1 MTDLSKQIFDAE
13 AYAEKTHETVKR
25 VLDGDLK
32 ASNAMFDVP
41 ASGVIQ
47 TVDTL
52 TTIISDV
59 LEAKYYTTPF
69 PLSDYVKMDVGR
81 GAYGTNVFQF
91 ATAYTGATFEQS
103 IVNPASTG
111 IHNNATSDIRID
123 GISIKNNFF
132 RNDYSI
138 SNEEL
143 RMAAAGR
150 ISFDIVYEKEK
161 ARKKMWDLGIQK
173 SHFLGVGDNKGL
185 LNLSNVTIDTS
196 LLPVA
201 PGKMTVAQL
210 KTLAGSLVSAYYAQ
224 TNGTYFPN
232 RWLMPSDAYMALGI
246 PYGDT
251 FGMPTLREVLE
262 NAIKAAGAPADFKI
276 VHTVYANKADS
287 TGALGR
293 HVLYNN
299 DVDNIVRYIP
309 KQYTP
314 HPLFPQ
320 GSLDMISQAEGQ
332 FTGIQVKKPE
342 TILYLDEQA

>member
-1 MTDLSKQIFDAE
+1 MDEKLFNAE
-13 AYAEKTHETVKR
+13 QFATQTHAN
-25 VLDGDLK
+25 LK
-32 ASNAMFDVP
+32 ASNALFDVP

-52 TTIISDV
+52 TNIISEV

-69 PLSDYVKMDVGR
+69 ALTDYVKMDVGR
-81 GAYGTNVFQF
+81 GAYGTGVFQY
-91 ATAYTGATFEQS
+91 ATAYTGSTFEQS
-103 IVNPASTG
+103 VINPASTG

-123 GISIKNNFF
+123 GFAVKNNFF
-132 RNDYSI
+132 RNDYSV

-150 ISFDIVYEKEK
+150 VPFDVVSEKEK

-173 SHFLGVGDNKGL
+173 SHFLGIGENKGL
-185 LNLSNVTIDTS
+185 LNQSGVTVNTS

-201 PGKMTVAQL
+201 PASLTVAQL
-210 KTLAGSLVSAYYAQ
+210 KAFAATAINTYYNQ

-232 RWLMPSDAYMALGI
+232 RWCMPSASFMQLGV
-246 PYGDT
+246 PYGDY
-251 FGMPTLREVLE
+251 FGAPTLREVLE
-262 NAIKAAGAPADFKI
+262 NAFKAAGAPADFKI
-276 VHTVYANKADS
+276 VHTIYADDA
-287 TGALGR
+287 GASGKKR

-299 DVDNIVRYIP
+299 EVENIVRYIP

-314 HPLFPQ
+314 HPLYPM

-332 FTGIQVKKPE
+332 FTGVVVKKPE
-342 TILYLDEQA
+342 TVLYIDEQA

>member
-1 MTDLSKQIFDAE
+1 MLEETKQ
-13 AYAEKTHETVKR
+13 YAENYAKQTHAS
-25 VLDGDLK
+25 LK
-32 ASNAMFDVP
+32 ASNALFDVP
-41 ASGVIQ
+41 NAGIMQ

-52 TTIISDV
+52 TSIISEV

-69 PLSDYVKMDVGR
+69 PLTDYVKMDVGR
-81 GAYGTNVFQF
+81 GAYGNKIFQF

-103 IVNPASTG
+103 IINPASTG
-111 IHNNATSDIRID
+111 VHNNATSDIKID
-123 GISIKNNFF
+123 GISIQNNFF

-150 ISFDIVYEKEK
+150 ISFDVVGEKEK

-173 SHFLGVGDNKGL
+173 SHFLGANGSEGL
-185 LNLSNVTIDTS
+185 LNLTGVTVNTS
-196 LLPVA
+196 LLPVKIGA
-201 PGKMTVAQL
+201 MTVAQL
-210 KTLAGSLVSAYYAQ
+210 KNLAANLVSTYYAA

-232 RWLMPSDAYMALGI
+232 RWLMPSATYMQLGI

-262 NAIKAAGAPADFKI
+262 KAIIAAGAPADFKI
-276 VHTVYANKADS
+276 VHTIYANTADS
-287 TGALGR
+287 TGAKGR

-320 GSLDMISQAEGQ
+320 GSLDLISQAEGQ
-332 FTGIQVKKPE
+332 FTGVQVKKKE
-342 TILYLDEQA
+342 TVLYLDEQA

>member
-1 MTDLSKQIFDAE
+1 MTNELSNLVFN
-13 AYAEKTHETVKR
+13 AEKFAEQTHAN
-25 VLDGDLK
+25 LK
-32 ASNAMFDVP
+32 ASNALFDVP

-52 TTIISDV
+52 TSIISEV
-59 LEAKYYTTPF
+59 VNAKYYTTPF

-81 GAYGTNVFQF
+81 GAYGTNIFQY
-91 ATAYTGATFEQS
+91 ATAYTGSTFEQS

-123 GISIKNNFF
+123 GFSVANNFF

-150 ISFDIVYEKEK
+150 ITFDIVEEKEK
-161 ARKKMWDLGIQK
+161 ARAEMWQLGIQK
-173 SHFLGVGDNKGL
+173 SHFLGIGENKGL
-185 LNLSNVTIDTS
+185 LNQTGVTIDTS
-196 LLPVA
+196 LLPKSPA
-201 PGKMTVAQL
+201 AMTVAQL
-210 KTLAGSLVSAYYAQ
+210 KNLAAKLVSTYYEA

-232 RWLMPSDAYMALGI
+232 RWCMPSKAYMALGV

-251 FGMPTLREVLE
+251 FGMPTIREVLE
-262 NAIKAAGAPADFKI
+262 NAIKAAGAPDDFKI
-276 VHTVYANKADS
+276 VHTVYANTADS
-287 TGALGR
+287 TGLLGR

-299 DVDNIVRYIP
+299 AVENIVRYIP

-314 HPLFPQ
+314 HPLFPM

-332 FTGIQVKKPE
+332 FTGVVVKKP
-342 TILYLDEQA
+342 TTVLYLDEQA